1 MINFIKKIIENPEKF
16 SEDEKYE
23 MLLEVVDKKVEAE
36 ELAEIITFIKSK
48 QAIKID
54 LPNAINIMNKNC
66 KTLK

>member
-23 MLLEVVDKKVEAE
+23 MLLDVVDKKVEAE
-36 ELAEIITFIKSK
+36 ELAEIIRFIKSK

-54 LPNAINIMNKNC
+54 LPNAIDIA
-66 KTLK
+66 